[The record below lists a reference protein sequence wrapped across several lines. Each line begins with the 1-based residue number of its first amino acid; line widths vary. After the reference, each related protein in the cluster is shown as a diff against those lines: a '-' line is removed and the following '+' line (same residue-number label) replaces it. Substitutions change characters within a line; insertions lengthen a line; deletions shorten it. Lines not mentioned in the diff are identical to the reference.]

1 MNSEIEYLHKIDT
14 SQPGVYVVRL
24 NCKLSKV
31 QLNQIKDQFD
41 GVLGEN
47 SKILLLDDNFA
58 PVFIPDEETME
69 KLGWV
74 KKQI

>member
-31 QLNQIKDQFD
+31 QLNQIKEYSIVT
-41 GVLGEN
+41 G
-47 SKILLLDDNFA
+47 
-58 PVFIPDEETME
+58 
-69 KLGWV
+69 KL
-74 KKQI
+74 